1 MLDRFTSM
9 NVFVQAIGQ
18 GSLSAAARAMGMSSA
33 MATKHVD
40 SLEAWLGVKLLHRTT
55 RKLTLTDAGA
65 DFLKSCRSIL
75 QDLDEAEAEVS
86 IQGTEPVGRLRMN
99 LPHSFGVSF
108 IAPLLP
114 EFGARYPKIDV
125 ELGLSDAQHDLI
137 QGGWDLGIRIGHLAD
152 SSLKARRLGECEM
165 RVCAAPD
172 YLARYGKPLRAAD
185 LSEHN
190 CLAYTLSPLQSKGA
204 WAFGRQG
211 DIAVPVHGNLS
222 ANNGD
227 ALLAAAIGGQGIIY
241 QPDFIVDR
249 AIAEGKLMAL
259 ELDQPLVD
267 LGGLYVMFPPDRRLP
282 AKARLMIDFLVEK
295 FVEAPPQR

>member
-9 NVFVQAIGQ
+9 NVFVQATGQ
-18 GSLSAAARAMGMSSA
+18 GSLSAAARALGMSPA

-114 EFGARYPKIDV
+114 EFSARYPKIDV

-137 QGGWDLGIRIGHLAD
+137 RGGWDLGIRIGHLAD
-152 SSLKARRLGECEM
+152 SSLKARRLGDCEM
-165 RVCAAPD
+165 RVCASPD
-172 YLARYGKPLRAAD
+172 YLARYGQPRRAAD

-190 CLAYTLSPLQSKGA
+190 CLGYTLSPLQNKGA
-204 WAFGRQG
+204 WAFGQQG
-211 DIAVPVHGNLS
+211 EIAIPVHGNLS

-227 ALLAAAIGGQGIIY
+227 ALLAAAIGGQGVIY

-249 AIAEGKLMAL
+249 AIAEGKLIAL

-267 LGGLYVMFPPDRRLP
+267 LGGLYVMFPPDQRLP

-295 FVEAPPQR
+295 LVEPSPQG